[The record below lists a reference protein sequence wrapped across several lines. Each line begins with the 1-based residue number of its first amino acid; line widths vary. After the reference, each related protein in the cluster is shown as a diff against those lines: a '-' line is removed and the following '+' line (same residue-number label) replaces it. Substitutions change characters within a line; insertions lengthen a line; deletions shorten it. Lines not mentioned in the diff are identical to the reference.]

1 LPDGL
6 TWRLT
11 VILGLRGDLMIVL
24 VEAEQRVQLRLARD
38 QVFDPRFVLERF
50 AGLGLIVGEVL
61 CGRGG

>member
-24 VEAEQRVQLRLARD
+24 VEIEQRVQLRLARD